1 METLTSTELKNLRE
15 QLTQEENLIAKY
27 RFYACETQD
36 EELRSKYE
44 EIAERHQKHF
54 NTLYTLIG

>member
-27 RFYACETQD
+27 RFYAFETQD